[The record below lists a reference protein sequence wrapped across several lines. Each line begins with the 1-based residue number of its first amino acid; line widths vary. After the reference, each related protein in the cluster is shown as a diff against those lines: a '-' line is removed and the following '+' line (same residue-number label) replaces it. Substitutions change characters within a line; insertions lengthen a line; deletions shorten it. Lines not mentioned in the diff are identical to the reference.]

1 MRKMKGRTEGES
13 VETSES
19 NRSNMSMM
27 MEAMIKKKS
36 GKVPFIIDM
45 VCMLLVIIIVVV
57 STTLIIVG
65 R

>member
-1 MRKMKGRTEGES
+1 
-13 VETSES
+13 
-19 NRSNMSMM
+19 
-27 MEAMIKKKS
+27 MIKKKS